1 MQTRHDKLFGQ
12 YVEELRA
19 VKAFADSWWASLLE
33 AEERVIGSADKAL
46 ISVKERWPAGPASH
60 PRVIALIRK
69 YFLACEAL
77 NSNIAAMSEISY
89 ENSGESVLPHS
100 IAEGAM
106 DQDNLHE
113 EDLLEQEGEVQPG
126 QFLAERLLSSKTMDL
141 AQFVVRLGYWPIGE
155 DEIE

>member
-12 YVEELRA
+12 YVKELRA
-19 VKAFADSWWASLLE
+19 VKAFAYNWWTSLLE
-33 AEERVIGSADKAL
+33 AEERVMGTADKAL

-77 NSNIAAMSEISY
+77 NRNIAAMSEISY
-89 ENSGESVLPHS
+89 DNSEELVLPHS
-100 IAEGAM
+100 IAEGAKYH
-106 DQDNLHE
+106 DNLH
-113 EDLLEQEGEVQPG
+113 DLEQEGEGEVQPG
-126 QFLAERLLSSKTMDL
+126 QFLAERLLSPKTMDL